1 MRSLPRTNTRVIH
14 LLALPFAILLLISSG
29 ASADDWSYDFDG
41 AEPAGWTIDHVTLP
55 PGGTS
60 ATFIASIESDGTDN
74 HLRMSDTTN
83 ASATGSFGAFAG
95 TGDIF
100 MDAAIS
106 AEINITQDTD
116 DDLGVVLRVD
126 PNTGAGYFG
135 SVDFERGN
143 ACITKIQGYTTGV
156 DIACSADGLFTPTE
170 TYPLMFSAVG
180 DSTTNLQ
187 LDVYDSAGML
197 LETVLAVDDGSIDGF
212 GAAYAGGVSGVF
224 MVPMGETLAD
234 VEMDQLNGTFDNIS
248 AHALP
253 AVPEPSAGCLL
264 AFGLF
269 GIIGFRRRNR
279 K

>member
-116 DDLGVVLRVD
+116 DDLGVVPPRR
-126 PNTGAGYFG
+126 
-135 SVDFERGN
+135 SEHR
-143 ACITKIQGYTTGV
+143 
-156 DIACSADGLFTPTE
+156 SGLLWQCRFRTRQC
-170 TYPLMFSAVG
+170 VHHK
-180 DSTTNLQ
+180 DS
-187 LDVYDSAGML
+187 
-197 LETVLAVDDGSIDGF
+197 
-212 GAAYAGGVSGVF
+212 
-224 MVPMGETLAD
+224 
-234 VEMDQLNGTFDNIS
+234 
-248 AHALP
+248 
-253 AVPEPSAGCLL
+253 
-264 AFGLF
+264 GLHH
-269 GIIGFRRRNR
+269 GR
-279 K
+279 